1 MIENKEELKT
11 KIINELKN
19 RKKITLSGIQTE
31 FKAGFALAE
40 EIYFELEE
48 TIAANK
54 LKKLINKKVKSL
66 PKNRANFLLEE
77 TNQIINH
84 GGAFR
89 MMIAYKIANYL
100 HKNNEYFILG
110 GSLHSS
116 YVAFELGI
124 NVVDTFKYNIYPE
137 LCHGIDY
144 SKPYS
149 IDYRVRPELIS
160 KVLAYIDKSFSSSR
174 LLHTSSISNN
184 GKAFVLP
191 GRRVLLMDKSL
202 IKESVK
208 VKDRRN
214 VEHECLN
221 NEEIVSKNS
230 EKLIAI
236 NILGSAPVAVINE
249 MFRKLKK
256 DILPIETV
264 IKENP
269 HIIEKLCH
277 YYDDLNVEKC
287 YLPQFGTNYTNE
299 IIKAVQ
305 PKNIND
311 LIKIITVGHGS
322 VVWNNNQEAL
332 FKNKTITIK
341 ELISS
346 RDDVVDYLIE
356 KGYPKNVSIRI
367 MESIRRGQFN
377 QVNKNDLG
385 DISETFIK
393 VFTKIRYLFP
403 KGYCI
408 AILYNE
414 IYYEYLKEKYPKEFF
429 KTYIDSML
437 VMRPPWFYQDKDD
450 KLLRY
455 IEELKNDDEDKLYD
469 GKYSAA
475 ISGAKLAILFNKLN
489 LTDLWYGV

>member
-1 MIENKEELKT
+1 MMENKEELKT
-11 KIINELKN
+11 RIINELKT
-19 RKKITLSGIQTE
+19 RKRITLSSIQTE
-31 FKAGFALAE
+31 FKVGFALAE

-54 LKKLINKKVKSL
+54 LKRLINKKVKSL
-66 PKNRANFLLEE
+66 PKDRADFLLEE
-77 TNQIINH
+77 TNQIISH

-149 IDYRVRPELIS
+149 IDFRVRPDLIS

-191 GRRVLLMDKSL
+191 GGRVLLMDRSL
-202 IKESVK
+202 IKESMI
-208 VKDRRN
+208 VKDRKN
-214 VEHECLN
+214 VEHQCLN
-221 NEEIVSKNS
+221 NEEIVSKNM
-230 EKLIAI
+230 EKLIVI
-236 NILGSAPVAVINE
+236 NILGSVPVALINE

-256 DILPIETV
+256 EILPIETV

-277 YYDDLNVEKC
+277 YYDDLNIEKC
-287 YLPQFGTNYTNE
+287 YLPEFGTNYTNE

-305 PKNIND
+305 PKTIND
-311 LIKIITVGHGS
+311 LIKVISVGHGND
-322 VVWNNNQEAL
+322 VWNNNQEVL
-332 FKNKTITIK
+332 IKNKTITIK
-341 ELISS
+341 ELIGS
-346 RDDVVDYLIE
+346 RDDVVDYLIK
-356 KGYPKNVSIRI
+356 KGYPKDVSTKI
-367 MESIRRGQFN
+367 MESVRKGQFN
-377 QVNKNDLG
+377 QVDKNDLG

-393 VFTKIRYLFP
+393 IFTKIRYLFP
-403 KGYCI
+403 KGHCI
-408 AILYNE
+408 AILYNV
-414 IYYEYLKEKYPKEFF
+414 IYCEYLRERFFKEFF
-429 KTYIDSML
+429 KTYIEDML
-437 VMRPPWFYQDKDD
+437 VMRPPWFYEDKED
-450 KLLRY
+450 KLFRY
-455 IEELKNDDEDKLYD
+455 IEELRNASIDDIYMDKYQE
-469 GKYSAA
+469 A
-475 ISGAKLAILFNKLN
+475 IKGARLAILLNRLN
-489 LTDLWYGV
+489 LSYLWYEF